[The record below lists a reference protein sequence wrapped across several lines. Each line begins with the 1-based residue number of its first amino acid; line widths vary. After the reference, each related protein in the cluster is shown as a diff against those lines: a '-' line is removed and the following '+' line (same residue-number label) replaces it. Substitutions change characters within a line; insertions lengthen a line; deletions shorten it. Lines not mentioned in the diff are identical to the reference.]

1 MIKTLNLMKEKVLSD
16 LLVEENYIECRY
28 DVIIREEQ
36 VMTVLKSI
44 KDEKSRD
51 YLLQEIMH
59 SIKYKR
65 LVY

>member
-1 MIKTLNLMKEKVLSD
+1 MKEKVLSD

-59 SIKYKR
+59 SIKYKNF
-65 LVY
+65 VY